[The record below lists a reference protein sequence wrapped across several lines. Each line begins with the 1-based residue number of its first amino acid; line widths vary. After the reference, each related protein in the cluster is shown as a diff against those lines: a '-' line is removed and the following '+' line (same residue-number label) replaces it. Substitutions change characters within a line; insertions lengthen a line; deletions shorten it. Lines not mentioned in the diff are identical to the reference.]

1 MELVKLE
8 MTPKERKIA
17 YARGEEVDRIPTSL
31 RAGET
36 APPLYVISMRYYYFS
51 ADAMGEVES
60 RLAEEFEADKMGMG
74 L

>member
-31 RAGET
+31 SAGET
-36 APPLYVISMRYYYFS
+36 APPLYGISIRDYYFQQ
-51 ADAMGEVES
+51 MPWW
-60 RLAEEFEADKMGMG
+60 K
-74 L
+74 

>member
-31 RAGET
+31 SAG
-36 APPLYVISMRYYYFS
+36 VIWDFHS
-51 ADAMGEVES
+51 
-60 RLAEEFEADKMGMG
+60 
-74 L
+74 

>member
-31 RAGET
+31 RDSSS
-36 APPLYVISMRYYYFS
+36 VIWDFHS
-51 ADAMGEVES
+51 
-60 RLAEEFEADKMGMG
+60 
-74 L
+74 